1 MPNDRNVSYNKDFR
15 PFTLFKATLVEG
27 RAQGCVNT
35 PQVNHSINP
44 SFRRKPE
51 SRTLGSR
58 HILSP

>member
-1 MPNDRNVSYNKDFR
+1 MPNGRNVSYDKDFR
-15 PFTLFKATLVEG
+15 PFTPFRVTLVEG

-35 PQVNHSINP
+35 PQGNRSINP

-58 HILSP
+58 HVLFP